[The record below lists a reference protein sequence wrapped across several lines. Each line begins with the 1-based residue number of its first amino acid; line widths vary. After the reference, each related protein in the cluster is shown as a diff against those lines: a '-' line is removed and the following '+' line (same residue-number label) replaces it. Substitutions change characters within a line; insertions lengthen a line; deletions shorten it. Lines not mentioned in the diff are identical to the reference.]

1 MISKPAMFSDD
12 ASEPL
17 GVLSL
22 KFIQGK
28 LHRNTEFFGEM
39 DPFMQVV
46 YKDRTYKTSTI
57 KDGGKNPV
65 WNEVIAVQVD

>member
-1 MISKPAMFSDD
+1 
-12 ASEPL
+12 
-17 GVLSL
+17 
-22 KFIQGK
+22 
-28 LHRNTEFFGEM
+28 M

-65 WNEVIAVQVD
+65 WNEVIAVQID